1 MLVIQSEVVDVV
13 IAVVAIHNVPGEGDV
28 GVGLTDHLE
37 VADMIVL
44 GNCITTQRKDMGGL
58 HSVCDAF

>member
-1 MLVIQSEVVDVV
+1 MMYSDCMSRRPVLVIHMKGVDGPGV
-13 IAVVAIHNVPGEGDV
+13 VVASHNIPGEGDV

-44 GNCITTQRKDMGGL
+44 GSYTATYIK
-58 HSVCDAF
+58 